1 MFITVDQQ
9 QQATILTLN
18 GDLDAVTSPRLSEAL
33 DREVAADRVRLV
45 LDFAGVDYISS
56 AGLRSV
62 LATVKQVR
70 GREGDVRLAAV
81 SGEVLKVFEMSG
93 FTSILRLF
101 GDTSQAVESFAG

>member
-9 QQATILTLN
+9 PHATVLTLS
-18 GDLDAVTSPRLSEAL
+18 GDLDGVTSPRLSEAL
-33 DREVAADRVRLV
+33 DREVAADHVRLV
-45 LDFAGVDYISS
+45 LDFTGVDYISS

-62 LATVKQVR
+62 LAAVKEVR

-81 SGEVLKVFEMSG
+81 RGEVMKVFEMSG

-101 GDTSQAVESFAG
+101 DDTAQAVESFAG